1 MNYRL
6 DISILNHHFHHLI
19 KLSFSRNQASWSCSS
34 YQLATAP
41 KPGTSAARSRRFSPL
56 STAPSSCCARALKDS
71 TRDSK
76 PTTGRKT
83 GPFNQEKLREILENV
98 GKCRENVGK
107 CGKNV
112 KIWRKSG
119 ENVGRGKSREKG
131 GKNHW
136 ETKENMGKS
145 WKTWKHWKKT
155 CRKSWNAS
163 NIAGCNIICQA
174 MMFES
179 IHPICDLSSHP
190 QHIVNLPLDKW
201 VCWFISHRFS
211 IIDDDIPSFKRK
223 HGPFGNFT

>member
-112 KIWRKSG
+112 EDLAKIW
-119 ENVGRGKSREKG
+119 GKCG
-131 GKNHW
+131 
-136 ETKENMGKS
+136 
-145 WKTWKHWKKT
+145 TWKISGKGWEKSLRNQGKYGEKLKNVETLKK
-155 CRKSWNAS
+155 
-163 NIAGCNIICQA
+163 
-174 MMFES
+174 
-179 IHPICDLSSHP
+179 DL
-190 QHIVNLPLDKW
+190 QKILKCIQYCWVQYYLPG
-201 VCWFISHRFS
+201 
-211 IIDDDIPSFKRK
+211 DDV
-223 HGPFGNFT
+223 